1 MSNLA
6 AADFDILSGVIY
18 KRAGIVLSREKEY
31 LLESRLMPLVR
42 SRGFGDLGELAGQVR
57 NGADEALL
65 REVTEAMTTNETLFF
80 RDIKPFDQ
88 FRDVIVPYLLANRSP
103 NHPIRIWSAAAS
115 TGQEAYSLAMV
126 IKELGGEL
134 AKRRIEILGTDLS
147 REALDKARVGIYSQF
162 EIQRGLPIQMLM
174 KYFKQTNEIW
184 QIDSALRAMVNFREL
199 NLLEDFSSLG
209 QFDIV
214 YCRNV
219 LIYFDKETKADIL
232 NRISAVLRPDGFLG
246 LGGAETIIGVT
257 DAFRR
262 LPDHRGLYEPAPR
275 S

>member
-1 MSNLA
+1 MSILA

-18 KRAGIVLSREKEY
+18 KRAGIVLSKEKEY

-199 NLLEDFSSLG
+199 NLLEDFSALG
-209 QFDIV
+209 KFDIV

-219 LIYFDKETKADIL
+219 LIYFDKQTKADIL
-232 NRISAVLRPDGFLG
+232 NRISAVLRPDGFLS

-262 LPDHRGLYEPAPR
+262 VPDHRGLYEPAPR

>member
-162 EIQRGLPIQMLM
+162 EIQRGLPIKMLM

-275 S
+275 G

>member
-1 MSNLA
+1 MSNMA

-42 SRGFGDLGELAGQVR
+42 SHGFGGLDELAGQVR
-57 NGADEALL
+57 NGGDEALL

-103 NHPIRIWSAAAS
+103 SHPIRIWSAAAS

-126 IKELGGEL
+126 IKELGGEF
-134 AKRRIEILGTDLS
+134 ARRRIEILGTDLS

-162 EIQRGLPIQMLM
+162 EIQRGLPIKMLM

-199 NLLEDFSSLG
+199 NLLDDFSALG
-209 QFDIV
+209 KFDIV

-262 LPDHRGLYEPAPR
+262 VPDHRGLYEPAPR

>member
-6 AADFDILSGVIY
+6 AADFDLLSGVVY
-18 KRAGIVLSREKEY
+18 KRAGIVLSKEKEY
-31 LLESRLMPLVR
+31 LLESRLMPLAR
-42 SRGFGDLGELAGQVR
+42 SHGFGGLDELAGQVR

-126 IKELGGEL
+126 IKELGGDI

-162 EIQRGLPIQMLM
+162 EIQRGLPIQMLV

-199 NLLEDFSSLG
+199 NLLDDFSSLG
-209 QFDIV
+209 KFDIV

-232 NRISAVLRPDGFLG
+232 SRIRMVLRPDGFLG
-246 LGGAETIIGVT
+246 LGGSETVIGVT

-262 LPDHRGLYEPAPR
+262 VADSRGLYAPAP
-275 S
+275 

>member
-1 MSNLA
+1 MSNMA

-57 NGADEALL
+57 NGGDEALL

-103 NHPIRIWSAAAS
+103 SHPIRIWSAAAS

-126 IKELGGEL
+126 IKELGGEF

-162 EIQRGLPIQMLM
+162 EIQRGLPIKMLM

-199 NLLEDFSSLG
+199 NLLEDFSALG
-209 QFDIV
+209 KFDIV

-262 LPDHRGLYEPAPR
+262 VPDHRGLYEPAPR

>member
-162 EIQRGLPIQMLM
+162 EIQRGLPIKMLM